1 MGQVQCCFE
10 LLEHTLCSI
19 WLIQCQLLLLLLEAY
34 HALDDLLGI
43 YICKH
48 CVIGETICPIGGMA
62 VILALVEAAE
72 TRDMLHMALTL
83 LACALHQ
90 NPQNVRDMQN
100 YREYHLLALFLHRRM
115 PLFDMQLLEIFIQ
128 IAAYE
133 ASFSEPK
140 KFYRSRKTLP
150 PTTSVNEGSIE
161 DLTLSKFRSWIS
173 WKHG

>member
-19 WLIQCQLLLLLLEAY
+19 WLIQCQLLLLQLEAY

-72 TRDMLHMALTL
+72 TRDILHMALTL
-83 LACALHQ
+83 LVLFIKIHRMLRHAELQGIPFACS
-90 NPQNVRDMQN
+90 
-100 YREYHLLALFLHRRM
+100 LLA
-115 PLFDMQLLEIFIQ
+115 
-128 IAAYE
+128 
-133 ASFSEPK
+133 
-140 KFYRSRKTLP
+140 
-150 PTTSVNEGSIE
+150 PTNAI
-161 DLTLSKFRSWIS
+161 I
-173 WKHG
+173 